1 MFPSA
6 HSPVQ
11 VCSSTRFDILV
22 KHLSERLEYKF
33 FSPQVESSQSRS
45 DNSSGHVNS
54 DGWLRWSAEVVSTS
68 VEIEKCGRVLR
79 MCVVFTVIP
88 RVWPDLTDTH
98 WVWPDLTVLPSGY
111 DRIWPIYLCVRPCV
125 FDRTSYILLRFG
137 YIPGWTVYVLGHV
150 HMHDQHVKPMWNSV

>member
-11 VCSSTRFDILV
+11 VCSSTRLDILV
-22 KHLSERLEYKF
+22 KHLSEGLEDKF
-33 FSPQVESSQSRS
+33 FSSQVESFLFSSQVERSHWRS
-45 DNSSGHVNS
+45 DKSSGHVDS

-111 DRIWPIYLCVRPCV
+111 DRIWPFYPLGMTVS
-125 FDRTSYILLRFG
+125 DRSTLWVWPDLTDV
-137 YIPGWTVYVLGHV
+137 P
-150 HMHDQHVKPMWNSV
+150 PSV